1 MLVLRCDDAVP
12 RVAPHERPQAPVRQ
26 DPGGM
31 RSQRQVGE
39 AHAIWTVFRIRI
51 RIDLVLLNPDSEA
64 GKLAKKELVLKFCHL
79 HLNFTD

>member
-1 MLVLRCDDAVP
+1 
-12 RVAPHERPQAPVRQ
+12 
-26 DPGGM
+26 M

-39 AHAIWTVFRIRI
+39 AHAIWTVFRI

>member
-1 MLVLRCDDAVP
+1 
-12 RVAPHERPQAPVRQ
+12 
-26 DPGGM
+26 M